1 MSWANSLDGG
11 QLLNPVFDRFYGCC
25 DGLKVLR
32 LNPNSNSNSSY
43 RDESASWLTTVK
55 RFHRQLLEAYW
66 DSRRKH
72 KQTKRSLKEVWF
84 PHKNKKAT
92 TGATKRNF
100 ILKKPPQKLGSYLER
115 TGSLK
120 NFGKAVAAWNSWRQI
135 LENLVSVVKKL
146 DASKNF
152 NLQKNLGEVKIC
164 GEVVWKKFCF
174 QVGIFKGFIF
184 MGTRLEIWNLKEI
197 QCKFIF
203 DMLYKIKH
211 SQFT

>member
-1 MSWANSLDGG
+1 MTMSWANSLDGG

-120 NFGKAVAAWNSWRQI
+120 NFWKSCGGMEQLETNFGKFGLRGEKIGCEQEFQLAKKFGGG
-135 LENLVSVVKKL
+135 ENLWRSRV
-146 DASKNF
+146 
-152 NLQKNLGEVKIC
+152 E
-164 GEVVWKKFCF
+164 
-174 QVGIFKGFIF
+174 
-184 MGTRLEIWNLKEI
+184 EILFSSWDI
-197 QCKFIF
+197 
-203 DMLYKIKH
+203 
-211 SQFT
+211 

>member
-1 MSWANSLDGG
+1 MIMTMSWANSLDGG

-100 ILKKPPQKLGSYLER
+100 ILKKTPSKVRKL
-115 TGSLK
+115 
-120 NFGKAVAAWNSWRQI
+120 FGTNRQ
-135 LENLVSVVKKL
+135 L
-146 DASKNF
+146 
-152 NLQKNLGEVKIC
+152 
-164 GEVVWKKFCF
+164 KKFLEKLWRHGT
-174 QVGIFKGFIF
+174 VGDKFWK
-184 MGTRLEIWNLKEI
+184 IW
-197 QCKFIF
+197 
-203 DMLYKIKH
+203 
-211 SQFT
+211 SPW